1 MAALRLMAA
10 LAFGPLLADTSG
22 TGAAPFYTVESIAN
36 SAANVTALFAP
47 NTFATIYGVDL
58 ANNTVAIGPDD
69 VRGGILPTVLIGSG
83 VRVLVNQ
90 ISANIYYVS
99 PTQVNFL
106 IPTLLAPGPAVVQ
119 LTIDGR
125 AGPPITITLEATAPS
140 LFQTDARTILATHS
154 SGLLV
159 TNNAPARRGETITL
173 WATGLGPTVPPAV
186 SNQIPQ
192 SAAPL
197 QRSADFRVLLNGVAA
212 SAENLRYAGVAPGF
226 AGLFQVNFKVPDD
239 APSDPELRISTGSIS
254 SPAGRFLPLQ

>member
-1 MAALRLMAA
+1 MAALRLVAA

-22 TGAAPFYTVESIAN
+22 TGAAPFYTAESIAN

-47 NTFATIYGVDL
+47 NTFVTIYGVDL
-58 ANNTVAIGPDD
+58 ANNIVAIGPDD
-69 VRGGILPTVLIGSG
+69 IRGGILPTVLIGSG

-90 ISANIYYVS
+90 ISANLYYVS

-125 AGPPITITLEATAPS
+125 AGPPITIALEATAPS
-140 LFQTDARTILATHS
+140 LFQTDVRTILATHGNGS
-154 SGLLV
+154 V
-159 TNNAPARRGETITL
+159 ATHDAPARRGEIITL
-173 WATGLGPTVPPAV
+173 WATGLGPTIPPAI

-192 SAAPL
+192 AAAPL

-212 SAENLRYAGVAPGF
+212 PPESLRYAGVAPGF
-226 AGLFQVNFKVPDD
+226 AGLFQINFRIPDD
-239 APSDPELRISTGSIS
+239 APSDPEIRISTGSIS

>member
-1 MAALRLMAA
+1 MAALRLVAA
-10 LAFGPLLADTSG
+10 LALGPLLADTSG
-22 TGAAPFYTVESIAN
+22 TGAAPFYTAESIAN

-90 ISANIYYVS
+90 ISANLYYVS

-125 AGPPITITLEATAPS
+125 AGPAITIA
-140 LFQTDARTILATHS
+140 
-154 SGLLV
+154 
-159 TNNAPARRGETITL
+159 
-173 WATGLGPTVPPAV
+173 
-186 SNQIPQ
+186 
-192 SAAPL
+192 
-197 QRSADFRVLLNGVAA
+197 
-212 SAENLRYAGVAPGF
+212 
-226 AGLFQVNFKVPDD
+226 
-239 APSDPELRISTGSIS
+239 
-254 SPAGRFLPLQ
+254 

>member
-1 MAALRLMAA
+1 MAALRLVAA

-22 TGAAPFYTVESIAN
+22 TGAAPFYTAESIAN

-90 ISANIYYVS
+90 VSANVYYVS

-125 AGPPITITLEATAPS
+125 AGPPITITLETTAPS
-140 LFQTDARTILATHS
+140 LFQSDARTILATHVNGS
-154 SGLLV
+154 VV
-159 TNNAPARRGETITL
+159 TNGAPARRGETILL
-173 WATGLGPTVPPAV
+173 WATGLGATVPPAV

-192 SAAPL
+192 AAAPL
-197 QRSADFRVLLNGVAA
+197 QRSAEFRVLLNGVAA
-212 SAENLRYAGVAPGF
+212 AAESLRYVGVAPGF
-226 AGLFQVNFKVPDD
+226 AGLFQINFKIPED
-239 APSDPELRISTGSIS
+239 APSDPEIRISTGNIS